1 MMKSKIEKV
10 VRDLKTDCEVE
21 FEDSISGFPGGYGGL
36 EDVYPYLQRI
46 VKFANLNDSKK
57 QNKIYKNL
65 KGFCDEAY
73 FHLNECMWDRFD
85 DSYIVKTVNKIEKIL
100 VDQK

>member
-1 MMKSKIEKV
+1 MGIGNSELGT
-10 VRDLKTDCEVE
+10 RNWELGTRNWELGTRNWD
-21 FEDSISGFPGGYGGL
+21 GGL

>member
-1 MMKSKIEKV
+1 MMKNKIEKV

-21 FEDSISGFPGGYGGL
+21 FEDSISGFGGDGGL

-57 QNKIYKNL
+57 QNKVYKKL